1 MTTATMTAAAA
12 DVLSALTAF
21 ADHQAE
27 LVRAGLEHAAAGDVS
42 TAAAILQAVE
52 AEQLAVVD
60 GLCARRRVVDGYDG
74 VGDQLVRLIGRMVP
88 TLGELAEAVPA
99 DWRRSEARLP

>member
-42 TAAAILQAVE
+42 TATAILLAVE
-52 AEQLAVVD
+52 AEHSVVID
-60 GLCARRRVVDGYDG
+60 GLCARLGLPDGAG
-74 VGDQLVRLIGRMVP
+74 GAGDHLVSLFGRMVP
-88 TLGELAEAVPA
+88 TLGELAEAVA
-99 DWRRSEARLP
+99 A